1 MKYLKKFQTNA
12 DYQAF
17 KNSSDWI
24 TPNISVIKENDSGND
39 FIVVFEPFVNTTTR
53 GSYTVNLNG
62 QWEATTAIPNPDS
75 TLYDGVYRSS
85 SNYNVNS
92 GVSTMYIDISGYSE
106 FTLYIRSYAESNY
119 DYVMVSQLDQ
129 TITGSTTYSDTTLVK
144 AHTRGIQTSGTIIS
158 YYTEVKY
165 TNIDGGSHR
174 ITILYRKDGSSHS
187 FDDRGYVLILKNKES
202 SSGGGNNEVT
212 APLITFTVN
221 GTECQA
227 EEGMTFYDWALSYY
241 FDSSCNLSISV
252 GGVLRNEI
260 IDYNI
265 SAGDSHMIM
274 YAGGTPVSP
283 SINTDTIIQPISY
296 MPDTSSFY
304 D

>member
-17 KNSSDWI
+17 KNSSDWV
-24 TPNISVIKENDSGND
+24 TPNVSLITEDDIT
-39 FIVVFEPFVNTTTR
+39 VFEPFVITTTR

-144 AHTRGIQTSGTIIS
+144 AHTRGTQKSGTTIS
-158 YYTEVKY
+158 NYTEVKY

-174 ITILYRKDGSSHS
+174 ITILYRKDGSANSG
-187 FDDRGYVLILKNKES
+187 DDRGYALILKNNES
-202 SSGGGNNEVT
+202 SSGGGNNDVT
-212 APLITFTVN
+212 APLITFPVTLVEGNN
-221 GTECQA
+221 GELGVAVLNYLLDKYGAVYTSTTITEEFILQVRSTQWITNITSNIIYSDGDGYCLWH
-227 EEGMTFYDWALSYY
+227 EGGSKYTLQSDGSLVFY
-241 FDSSCNLSISV
+241 
-252 GGVLRNEI
+252 GE
-260 IDYNI
+260 
-265 SAGDSHMIM
+265 
-274 YAGGTPVSP
+274 PE
-283 SINTDTIIQPISY
+283 
-296 MPDTSSFY
+296 
-304 D
+304 